1 MKRFSCCLVAL
12 FWLGAVSPFL
22 EAKEGEKIQDIFEP
36 SIKLREPSNLK
47 SESTEVSA
55 RLDGIGLGSEKAFAV
70 INGKIYQLGEEKEG
84 IQVTHIRK
92 KEVDILINGAPETLE
107 LIHYE
112 GVAGVRTAKKE
123 NEKLQS

>member
-1 MKRFSCCLVAL
+1 MKRFRCCLAIL
-12 FWLGAVSPFL
+12 FCLGAVSPFL

-36 SIKLREPSNLK
+36 SIKPSEPSNLK
-47 SESTEVSA
+47 SNTKEVS
-55 RLDGIGLGSEKAFAV
+55 LGLEGIGLSPGKAFAV
-70 INGKIYQLGEEKEG
+70 INGKIYQLGEEQEG

-92 KEVDILINGAPETLE
+92 KEADILINGAPETLQ

-112 GVAGVRTAKKE
+112 GVAGVRTAKEE

>member
-1 MKRFSCCLVAL
+1 MKRFRCCLAIL
-12 FWLGAVSPFL
+12 FCLGAVSPFL

-70 INGKIYQLGEEKEG
+70 INSKIYQLGEEKEG

-92 KEVDILINGAPETLE
+92 KEVDILIDGSPETLQ
-107 LIHYE
+107 LIHHE
-112 GVAGVRTAKKE
+112 GWGGLQTAKE
-123 NEKLQS
+123 EKPEAQ